1 MEFRLFLIAWACLGV
16 TIALYL
22 LTGVKRDVSARIK
35 MRRTEE
41 LLPTLSILLFDAN
54 DKAGEAFESL
64 AKVNR
69 KVLLDVSQSLSLD
82 INGEARQRLQQLA
95 RSTGLERSI
104 RRRSK
109 SRRWRHRVQAAQLHY
124 LVTHP
129 DFKRTPLL
137 SDRHPLVRARA
148 AEALT
153 AEQAITHVQDLAMLL
168 GDDSLAV
175 RMGAQNSLI
184 RAGTAAVEPLLALLG
199 ASGPH
204 VSDAMEV
211 AANLPDTRLVEALAK
226 YAHSSDPRLR
236 GMTASALG
244 GGTGLGAIELLHEL
258 LGDHEADVRA
268 AAVSA
273 LARLES
279 RESVGVIGALLAD
292 SEWRVRRAAGYA
304 LDGLGAAGQLILRRS
319 LDHPDPYARDMARQV
334 LDGSMALSARARASV
349 QYVGAS

>member
-1 MEFRLFLIAWACLGV
+1 MAFRLFLIAWGGLAV
-16 TIALYL
+16 TIVLYV
-22 LTGVKRDVSARIK
+22 LTGLKRDFSAHLRR
-35 MRRTEE
+35 RRTEE
-41 LLPTLSILLFDAN
+41 LLPTLSILLFDSN
-54 DKAGEAFESL
+54 DKAGEAYELL

-69 KVLLDVSQSLSLD
+69 GVLLDVSQSLSLD

-109 SRRWRHRVQAAQLHY
+109 HRRWRHRVQAAQLHY

-129 DFKRTPLL
+129 DFNRSPLL
-137 SDRHPLVRARA
+137 SDRHPQVRARA

-153 AEQAITHVQDLAMLL
+153 AEQAVIHVADLAKLL

-184 RAGTAAVEPLLALLG
+184 SAGAAAVEPLLDLLG

-211 AANLPDTRLVEALAK
+211 AANLPDTRLVKALAK
-226 YAHSSDPRLR
+226 YAHSTDARLR
-236 GMTASALG
+236 EMTANALG
-244 GGTGLGAIELLHEL
+244 GGTGLGAIDLLHEL
-258 LGDHEADVRA
+258 IGDDEASVRA
-268 AAVSA
+268 AAISA

-279 RESVGVIGALLAD
+279 RESVGIIGQMLAD
-292 SEWRVRRAAGYA
+292 REWRVRRAAGYA
-304 LDGLGAAGQLILRRS
+304 LDGLGAAGQLILRRALTHS
-319 LDHPDPYARDMARQV
+319 DPYARDMARQV
-334 LDGSMALSARARASV
+334 LDGSMALSARANAV
-349 QYVGAS
+349 EYVGAS